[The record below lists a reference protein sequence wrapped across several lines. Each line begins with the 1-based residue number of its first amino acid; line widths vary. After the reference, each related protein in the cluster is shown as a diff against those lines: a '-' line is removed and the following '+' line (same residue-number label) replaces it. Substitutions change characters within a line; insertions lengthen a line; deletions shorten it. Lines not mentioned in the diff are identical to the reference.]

1 MDMLRKILYRLNG
14 NYYLISINEEANKMS
29 VALNYQLSIFG
40 RYSIAPNPEMITNL
54 MSKINTATGETFLP
68 NIINTQQVEVS
79 SNQIKSL
86 SNLGFVTPD
95 QKFSISILN
104 ERVDINFTRTT
115 DIDVEI
121 DTFFNIAVKALETIM
136 DYANLNAYRLA
147 ANYQMVCNLQDFDK
161 LQILGKRFV
170 TAAKYYDSKALY
182 EWSNR
187 VNSQVEIN
195 IMDAPEGINVITEI
209 SSAHSVHGQHAVLYH
224 IDINTLPQ
232 NQNMRFSS
240 VAISS
245 FVGKVTPI
253 AKEIVTDV
261 EGLIANE

>member
-14 NYYLISINEEANKMS
+14 NYYLISIDEEANKMS

-40 RYSIAPNPEMITNL
+40 RYSITPNPEMITNL

-104 ERVDINFTRTT
+104 ERIDINFTRTT

-147 ANYQMVCNLQDFDK
+147 ANYQMV
-161 LQILGKRFV
+161 
-170 TAAKYYDSKALY
+170 
-182 EWSNR
+182 
-187 VNSQVEIN
+187 
-195 IMDAPEGINVITEI
+195 
-209 SSAHSVHGQHAVLYH
+209 
-224 IDINTLPQ
+224 
-232 NQNMRFSS
+232 
-240 VAISS
+240 
-245 FVGKVTPI
+245 
-253 AKEIVTDV
+253 
-261 EGLIANE
+261 